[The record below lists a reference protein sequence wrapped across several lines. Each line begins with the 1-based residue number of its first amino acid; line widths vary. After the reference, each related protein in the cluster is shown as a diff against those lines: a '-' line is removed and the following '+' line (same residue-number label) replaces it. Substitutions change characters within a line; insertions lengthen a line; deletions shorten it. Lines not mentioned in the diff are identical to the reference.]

1 MKEKEGA
8 IQKMMIILSKGTLE
22 NVYAAFVLANGAR
35 MEGIKAEIF
44 FTFFGL
50 EAVHSKKLEQLH
62 VATVGNPAMHIP
74 TMLGGLPGMEAL
86 ASAMMKKEM
95 EKIDM
100 PDVPEFLEI
109 LTASG
114 VKMWACKLAMD
125 MFHYKKSDLY
135 KGVEDVITVGD
146 FYNKSAG
153 EGVHML
159 FI

>member
-1 MKEKEGA
+1 MSENNGA
-8 IQKMMIILSKGTLE
+8 IKKMMIILSKGTLE

-35 MEGIKAEIF
+35 MEGIASEIF

-50 EAVHSKKLEQLH
+50 EAVHKKEHLH
-62 VATVGNPAMHIP
+62 VATVGNPAMHMP

-86 ASAMMKKEM
+86 ASHMMKKEM

-100 PDVPEFLEI
+100 PDIHEFLDI

-125 MFHYKKSDLY
+125 MFHYKKEDLY
-135 KGVEDVITVGD
+135 EGIDDVITVGD
-146 FYNKSAG
+146 FYKHSQG

-159 FI
+159 FV